1 MAALP
6 TPNIAHLTE
15 LPTGVMECRLLLC
28 TLWICCP
35 NIGKNLSWHIGEEH
49 GDKTSA
55 VPYSCSRAQTSLAYF
70 LLWGCLYHGI
80 LAGVAVTVVPWAWSH
95 WWDIAIGSHWGS
107 HLARHVWPPEDLIE
121 WNMWEQIFSCCICA
135 EGGEVVLM
143 YSESMAA
150 SSMQLSLRLRRAL
163 GTWVFLP
170 NFSGFQLNISV
181 FAECCCW
188 NTELYGFLLFCRS
201 PEAHLL
207 FLIQILFLLTLL
219 KTWSCCIQQ
228 WHPVLGSEMARNGS
242 FHLRIIWHWQPQT
255 SCSS

>member
-15 LPTGVMECRLLLC
+15 LPTGVMERRLLLC

-35 NIGKNLSWHIGEEH
+35 NVGENLSWHIDEEH

-107 HLARHVWPPEDLIE
+107 HLARHVCPPEDLKE
-121 WNMWEQIFSCCICA
+121 WNTWEQIFSCCICA
-135 EGGEVVLM
+135 EGGED
-143 YSESMAA
+143 
-150 SSMQLSLRLRRAL
+150 
-163 GTWVFLP
+163 
-170 NFSGFQLNISV
+170 
-181 FAECCCW
+181 
-188 NTELYGFLLFCRS
+188 
-201 PEAHLL
+201 LL

-228 WHPVLGSEMARNGS
+228 WHPMLGSEMARNGS
-242 FHLRIIWHWQPQT
+242 IHLRIIWHWQRQT

>member
-6 TPNIAHLTE
+6 TPNIARLTE

-35 NIGKNLSWHIGEEH
+35 NIGKNLSWHIDEEH

-107 HLARHVWPPEDLIE
+107 HLARHVWPPEDLKE

-143 YSESMAA
+143 YSVNGSELHAA
-150 SSMQLSLRLRRAL
+150 QFKAKKGFGNVGIPAQLLWFSAKYFCIC
-163 GTWVFLP
+163 WVLLLKYWVIWIFTVLP
-170 NFSGFQLNISV
+170 FS
-181 FAECCCW
+181 
-188 NTELYGFLLFCRS
+188 RS
-201 PEAHLL
+201 PSAFPDSNPLP
-207 FLIQILFLLTLL
+207 
-219 KTWSCCIQQ
+219 SD
-228 WHPVLGSEMARNGS
+228 PA
-242 FHLRIIWHWQPQT
+242 
-255 SCSS
+255 